1 MGLFNLLMSIGT
13 VATAMQKLVFN
24 YIDSSEEE
32 ENTKFSLAM
41 VDHVETCAE
50 RKIMKPFILQTD

>member
-1 MGLFNLLMSIGT
+1 MSIGT